1 MKKIFLYLIA
11 IISLI
16 TFQSCDKSQAN
27 VKTLISNDCGVNWV
41 LIPAGQTIPKRIT
54 ACELKTTIPSAPM
67 TGESHFKTNFANKV
81 KTNIDMDYEYEI
93 IDPVKFITEAPYL
106 AKTNSDADD
115 VSSNNS
121 RFESAENSI
130 IDKRIKDIARE
141 LLENIDIVEF
151 DQSEFEDILQEK
163 VNKSLADRGVHINYL
178 SFVPTPSEQ
187 TEQAIDVA
195 TAMKI
200 YESKGLQEIGK
211 QVVAN
216 KAGAAR
222 IEMKVTETNTSS
234 EEVEEVKK

>member
-1 MKKIFLYLIA
+1 MKKIIFGLILA
-11 IISLI
+11 LSAL
-16 TFQSCDKSQAN
+16 TFQSCERSQAN
-27 VKTLISNDCGVNWV
+27 VRTLVSNDCGVTWQ

-54 ACELKTTIPSAPM
+54 ACELKTTIPGAPM

-106 AKTNSDADD
+106 AKSNGDADE
-115 VSSNNS
+115 VSSNSS

-130 IDKRIKDIARE
+130 IDKRIKDIARD
-141 LLENIDIVEF
+141 LLLDIDIVEF
-151 DQSEFEDILQEK
+151 DQSEFEDVLQEG
-163 VNKSLADRGVHINYL
+163 VNKALSDRGVRINYL

-211 QVVAN
+211 QVIAN
-216 KAGAAR
+216 KAGATK
-222 IEMKVTETNTSS
+222 IEMKVESPQK
-234 EEVEEVKK
+234 EVSK

>member
-1 MKKIFLYLIA
+1 MRKFIFIFGVVFTLLT
-11 IISLI
+11 L
-16 TFQSCDKSQAN
+16 QSCDKSQSN
-27 VKTLISNDCGVNWV
+27 VRTLISNDCGVNWE
-41 LIPAGQTIPKRIT
+41 LIPAGKTIPTRIT

-211 QVVAN
+211 QVITN
-216 KAGAAR
+216 KAGATK
-222 IEMKVTETNTSS
+222 IQMSVSEKQENKTN
-234 EEVEEVKK
+234 E

>member
-1 MKKIFLYLIA
+1 MKKILSVLA
-11 IISLI
+11 ISLTLL
-16 TFQSCDKSQAN
+16 TFQSCERSQAN
-27 VKTLISNDCGVNWV
+27 VRTLISNDCGVTWE
-41 LIPAGQTIPKRIT
+41 LIPAGQTIPKRML
-54 ACELKTTIPSAPM
+54 ACELKTTIPGSPM

-106 AKTNSDADD
+106 AKTNSESDEVSAD
-115 VSSNNS
+115 NS

-141 LLENIDIVEF
+141 LLLDIDIVEF
-151 DQSEFEDILQEK
+151 DQSEFEDTLQTQ
-163 VNKSLADRGVHINYL
+163 VNKSLASRGVRINYL

-200 YESKGLQEIGK
+200 YESKGLQEVGK
-211 QVVAN
+211 QVIAN
-216 KAGAAR
+216 KAGATR
-222 IEMKVTETNTSS
+222 VEMKVESQNNQAET
-234 EEVEEVKK
+234 K

>member
-1 MKKIFLYLIA
+1 MKKILSVLA
-11 IISLI
+11 ISLTLL
-16 TFQSCDKSQAN
+16 TFQSCERSQAN
-27 VKTLISNDCGVNWV
+27 VRTLISNDCGVTWE
-41 LIPAGQTIPKRIT
+41 LIPAGQTIPKRML
-54 ACELKTTIPSAPM
+54 ACELKTTIPGSPM

-106 AKTNSDADD
+106 AKTNSESDEVSAD
-115 VSSNNS
+115 NS

-141 LLENIDIVEF
+141 LLLDIDIVEF
-151 DQSEFEDILQEK
+151 DQSEFEDTLQTQ
-163 VNKSLADRGVHINYL
+163 VNKSLATRGVRINYL

-200 YESKGLQEIGK
+200 YESKGLQEVGR
-211 QVVAN
+211 QVIAN
-216 KAGAAR
+216 KAGATR
-222 IEMKVTETNTSS
+222 VEMKVVESQTQTET
-234 EEVEEVKK
+234 K

>member
-1 MKKIFLYLIA
+1 MKKILSVLA
-11 IISLI
+11 ISLTLL
-16 TFQSCDKSQAN
+16 TFQSCERSQAN
-27 VKTLISNDCGVNWV
+27 VRTLISNDCGVTWE
-41 LIPAGQTIPKRIT
+41 LIPAGQTIPKRML
-54 ACELKTTIPSAPM
+54 ACELKTTIPGSPM

-106 AKTNSDADD
+106 AKTNSESDEVSAD
-115 VSSNNS
+115 NS

-141 LLENIDIVEF
+141 LLLDIDIVEF
-151 DQSEFEDILQEK
+151 DQSEFEDTLQTQ
-163 VNKSLADRGVHINYL
+163 VNKSLATRGVRINYL

-200 YESKGLQEIGK
+200 YESKGLQEVGK
-211 QVVAN
+211 QVIAN
-216 KAGAAR
+216 KAGATR
-222 IEMKVTETNTSS
+222 VEMKVVESQNNP
-234 EEVEEVKK
+234 EEK

>member
-1 MKKIFLYLIA
+1 MKNLIL
-11 IISLI
+11 IITLVLSAL
-16 TFQSCDKSQAN
+16 TFQSCERSQAN
-27 VKTLISNDCGVNWV
+27 VRTLISNDCGVTWQ

-54 ACELKTTIPSAPM
+54 ACELKTTIPGAPM

-106 AKTNSDADD
+106 AKSNSDGDD

-130 IDKRIKDIARE
+130 IDKRIKDIARD
-141 LLENIDIVEF
+141 LLLDIDIVEF
-151 DQSEFEDILQEK
+151 DQSEFEDTLQIR
-163 VNKSLADRGVHINYL
+163 VNGALAERGVRINYL

-200 YESKGLQEIGK
+200 YESKGLQEVGK
-211 QVVAN
+211 QVISN
-216 KAGAAR
+216 KAGATK
-222 IEMKVTETNTSS
+222 IEMKVESKKEET
-234 EEVEEVKK
+234 K

>member
-1 MKKIFLYLIA
+1 MKQILFVLGVASML
-11 IISLI
+11 L

-27 VKTLISNDCGVNWV
+27 VRTLISNDCGVTWEI
-41 LIPAGQTIPKRIT
+41 IPAGQTIPKRFT
-54 ACELKTTIPSAPM
+54 ACELKTTIPGAPM
-67 TGESHFKTNFANKV
+67 TGESHFKTNFSNKV

-106 AKTNSDADD
+106 AKSNSDGDE
-115 VSSNNS
+115 VSMDNS

-130 IDKRIKDIARE
+130 IDKRIKDIARD
-141 LLENIDIVEF
+141 LLLNIDIVEF
-151 DQSEFEDILQEK
+151 DQSEFEDTLQTQ
-163 VNKSLADRGVHINYL
+163 VNKALADRGVHINFL

-200 YESKGLQEIGK
+200 YESKGLEEIGK
-211 QVVAN
+211 QVIAN

-222 IEMKVTETNTSS
+222 IEMNVKS
-234 EEVEEVKK
+234 ENASTPKE